1 MDDNWNGRVHTYPKW
16 FQLAPE
22 RKCVSWGPWSG
33 LNTLKNDKM
42 LFTSGKSKNALC
54 PSVVSVV
61 LININIIIL
70 WKENLDYII
79 FCLSMVTFYL
89 EVVPFQSL
97 TAVVFSTGHKTAS
110 RANNRFSKSKTTRS
124 EVYKPSKRRGDA
136 TKISYSQ
143 PSSHDRQQ

>member
-1 MDDNWNGRVHTYPKW
+1 MEKKVQWSVPGCLVFENFWKKISLVLFLVLLRRKKCKLTYYMDDNWNGRVHTYPKW

-54 PSVVSVV
+54 PTVVSVV

-89 EVVPFQSL
+89 DRTLSI
-97 TAVVFSTGHKTAS
+97 A
-110 RANNRFSKSKTTRS
+110 
-124 EVYKPSKRRGDA
+124 
-136 TKISYSQ
+136 YSCCFFYRTQ
-143 PSSHDRQQ
+143 NSF